1 LKLVV
6 GLGNPGPEYARTRHN
21 VGFLVADEL
30 GRALRAD
37 FTVRK
42 FGAEIAEATAGAER
56 LWIMKPQTFMN
67 HSGEAVGPALRWLK
81 LSLDDLVVVHDD
93 IELDAFRIQVK
104 VGGGHSG
111 NNGVKSVNA
120 HVGGPDYPRVRVG
133 VGRPP
138 APVDPADWVLGRF
151 PRGQERELEDCV
163 AWASQA
169 VRAIVERGAVK
180 AMNEFNRRKDAGT

>member
-6 GLGNPGPEYARTRHN
+6 GLGNPGPDYARTRHN
-21 VGFLVADEL
+21 VGWMVADLLAREW
-30 GRALRAD
+30 RTD
-37 FTVRK
+37 FAVRK
-42 FGAEIAEATAGAER
+42 FGAEIAEASAGGER
-56 LWIMKPQTFMN
+56 VWVMKPQTYMN

-81 LSLDDLVVVHDD
+81 IGLEDLVVVHDD

-120 HVGGPDYPRVRVG
+120 HVGGPGYARVRVG

-138 APVDPADWVLGRF
+138 PQVDPADWVLGRF
-151 PRGQERELEDCV
+151 GKGQDQELQDCI
-163 AWASQA
+163 AWAAQA
-169 VRAIVERGAVK
+169 ARAVVEKGAVK
-180 AMNEFNRRKDAGT
+180 AMNEFNRRKEAGA